1 MGDTRHFKEENK
13 SFFFFFSPT
22 LYTPFAPAAFG
33 DEKQKKENPL
43 QKCARK
49 LKKAKKKKGFYIRKV
64 ARKMELK
71 EEEMQNWKRKMEM
84 EMEMELETQMQRTP
98 IYFLLNC

>member
-1 MGDTRHFKEENK
+1 MRAKIEE
-13 SFFFFFSPT
+13 
-22 LYTPFAPAAFG
+22 G
-33 DEKQKKENPL
+33 
-43 QKCARK
+43 
-49 LKKAKKKKGFYIRKV
+49 KKKKGFYIRKV

-84 EMEMELETQMQRTP
+84 EMELETQMQRTP